1 MKPPRFDYAV
11 PATVEEALA
20 LLNGG
25 AEEARPLAGGQSLVP
40 LLNMRFARPTLLVD
54 LGRVAE
60 LDGIAHVD
68 GHVRIGAM
76 TRQRA
81 LERDDGIRRRF
92 PLLTEAT
99 ELIAHVAIRTRG
111 TVGGSLAHAD
121 PAAELPAAAMA
132 LDARFVI
139 RTAGGGRRTVPAAEF
154 FLGPFTTAVEP
165 GELLEAVELDAPPA
179 GTGSAFVELT
189 RVHGAFALVGV
200 AALVGLGTD
209 GTVARARL
217 ALCGGRRHALRAG
230 LARRRRARR
239 APRRRA
245 VRGGRHARVRLDRAG
260 RRRPCRPRV
269 PPAPRRRA
277 RTSGAAA
284 RDRAGRCSMS
294 VTAASELRTVELTVN
309 GRAVSVRVEPR
320 TLLADVLR
328 EQLELRGVH
337 LGCEHGICGACT
349 ILVGGEP
356 ARSCLMLAVQADGLD
371 LTTVEALARGPEL
384 HPMQRAFQER
394 HGLQCGFCTP
404 GFLLDQPLPAA

>member
-11 PATVEEALA
+11 PTTVEEALA
-20 LLNGG
+20 LLNGS

-99 ELIAHVAIRTRG
+99 ELIAHIAIRTRG

-154 FLGPFTTAVEP
+154 FIGPYTTAVEP
-165 GELLEAVELDAPPA
+165 GELLEAVELDTPPA

-217 ALCGGRRHALRAG
+217 ALCAVGGTPYAPDWLDEVVLGELPGDELFEAVGTRVSDSVEPGGDGHAGPEYRRRLAGVLTRRALR
-230 LARRRRARR
+230 LATA
-239 APRRRA
+239 
-245 VRGGRHARVRLDRAG
+245 RAG
-260 RRRPCRPRV
+260 
-269 PPAPRRRA
+269 
-277 RTSGAAA
+277 AA
-284 RDRAGRCSMS
+284 
-294 VTAASELRTVELTVN
+294 
-309 GRAVSVRVEPR
+309 
-320 TLLADVLR
+320 
-328 EQLELRGVH
+328 
-337 LGCEHGICGACT
+337 
-349 ILVGGEP
+349 
-356 ARSCLMLAVQADGLD
+356 
-371 LTTVEALARGPEL
+371 
-384 HPMQRAFQER
+384 
-394 HGLQCGFCTP
+394 
-404 GFLLDQPLPAA
+404 